1 MVIKNQNK
9 ILGILTHFYFLA
21 ALLKDICK
29 FSIMKKIIFSLI
41 LAFGFFT
48 LKAQTID
55 GPKSGP
61 IINFSEDFFDFGD
74 ILQGDSVQ
82 HIFKFKNTGT
92 SPLIISEV
100 ITTCGC
106 TAPEFTKEP
115 VLPEKPGEIK
125 ITYRSAGKQGLQN
138 KVITILSNSTNTP
151 VRLRIRINVLPK
163 K

>member
-1 MVIKNQNK
+1 MI
-9 ILGILTHFYFLA
+9 FLMYRNSG
-21 ALLKDICK
+21 
-29 FSIMKKIIFSLI
+29 SIIERIFVNFTMKKIIF
-41 LAFGFFT
+41 T
-48 LKAQTID
+48 LVLLVGVLQIKAQTPE

-61 IINFSEDFFDFGD
+61 IIIFTENTFDFGD
-74 ILQGDSVQ
+74 ITQGDSVQ
-82 HIFKFKNTGT
+82 HVFKFKNSGT

-106 TAPEFTKEP
+106 TAPKFTKEP
-115 VLPEKPGEIK
+115 VMPDKSGEIL

-151 VRLRIRINVLPK
+151 VRISIRVNVLPK